1 MDCGIYLYGIFPE
14 PFPAEEVVL
23 EGMDKQPVHS
33 ALVEG
38 FSFLYSIAKQEK
50 YLASRRNLICHEK
63 VLEQAM
69 NEGFRTLLPLR
80 FGMVVKTWKTVTEQL
95 TKPYQ
100 DKLKD
105 LFAKLAERREVSVKI
120 FWDNDFELQA
130 LLSVNQELKRMRDAM
145 SGKNLS
151 MEEVINIGQMIEQ
164 GLALRKQEVIQTFR
178 NELNTLAFEVVENDP
193 MTEGMIYN
201 AAYLIPWDGEAEFSD
216 RVEAID
222 QIFGDRLRIRYN
234 NLTAP
239 YTFAQLI

>member
-1 MDCGIYLYGIFPE
+1 MDFGLYLYGIFPE
-14 PFPAEEVVL
+14 VIPEQFAL

-33 ALVEG
+33 ALIEG
-38 FSFLYSIAKQEK
+38 FSFLYSVAKQEK

-63 VLEQAM
+63 VLEELM

-80 FGMVVKTWKTVTEQL
+80 FGMVVKTWETITEQL

-105 LFAKLAERREVSVKI
+105 LFAKLAGRREVSVKI
-120 FWDNDFELQA
+120 FWDGNSELQA
-130 LLSVNQELKRMRDAM
+130 LLSVNQELKQRRDAM

-151 MEEVINIGQMIEQ
+151 MEEVIDIGQMIEQ
-164 GLALRKQEVIQTFR
+164 GLSLRKQEVIQAFR
-178 NELNTLAFEVVENDP
+178 NELNSLALEVVENDP

-201 AAYLIPWDGEAEFSD
+201 TAYLIPWDAEAEFSD

-222 QIFGDRLRIRYN
+222 QKFADRLRIRYN

-239 YTFAQLI
+239 YTFAQLV

>member
-1 MDCGIYLYGIFPE
+1 MDFGLYLYGIFPE
-14 PFPAEEVVL
+14 VLPAEVAL

-33 ALVEG
+33 ALIEG
-38 FSFLYSIAKQEK
+38 FSFLYSVAKQEK

-63 VLEQAM
+63 VLEEVM

-80 FGMVVKTWKTVTEQL
+80 FGMVVKTWETVTEQL

-100 DKLKD
+100 DKLKN
-105 LFAKLAERREVSVKI
+105 LFAKLAGRREVSVKI
-120 FWDNDFELQA
+120 FWDGNSELQA
-130 LLSVNQELKRMRDAM
+130 LLSVNQELKQKRDAM

-151 MEEVINIGQMIEQ
+151 MEEVIDIGQMIEN
-164 GLALRKQEVIQTFR
+164 GLSVRKQEVIQAFR
-178 NELNTLAFEVVENDP
+178 DELNSLALEVVENDP

-201 AAYLIPWDGEAEFSD
+201 AAYLIPWNGEAEFSD

-222 QIFGDRLRIRYN
+222 QKFADRLRIRYN

-239 YTFAQLI
+239 YTFAQLV